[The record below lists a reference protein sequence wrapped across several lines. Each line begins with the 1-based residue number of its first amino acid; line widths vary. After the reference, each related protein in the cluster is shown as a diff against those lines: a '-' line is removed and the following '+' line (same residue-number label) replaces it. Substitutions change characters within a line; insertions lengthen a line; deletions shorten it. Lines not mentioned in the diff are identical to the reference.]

1 MDSVTVTKQNRLTAG
16 EKMIRAY
23 NANGLKLKDWLE
35 ENNITK
41 DKFYYW
47 IRKLRDTCLDEM
59 VQNNEADQVEFIEMP
74 MHHDTVST
82 TAPVVVASVQING
95 CEVMLYDTASV
106 SFIKKLTEAGN
117 HAE

>member
-1 MDSVTVTKQNRLTAG
+1 MDSVIVTKHNRLSAG
-16 EKMIRAY
+16 AEMIRAY
-23 NANGLKLKDWLE
+23 NASGLKLKDWLE

-47 IRKLRDTCLDEM
+47 RRKLRDTCLDEM
-59 VQNNEADQVEFIEMP
+59 VQNNEPDQVEFIEMP
-74 MHHDTVST
+74 MHHDTVSA
-82 TAPVVVASVQING
+82 TAPVAAASVQING

-106 SFIKKLTEAGN
+106 SFIRKLTEAGS